1 MNNILISRNPL
12 DEQEVGSV
20 KVASNDDV
28 VTAVNDAKQSQIA
41 WGKLTS
47 EQRAQ
52 LIIEAFSRLNR
63 VQEQLVNL
71 ISKEMGKDHRRATY
85 EVMGVIQ
92 SASYLCREIMQA
104 IAPVK
109 KPSGT
114 KIYYRPLGVV
124 GVISPWNYPLA
135 MANNLL
141 LSDKP
146 FST

>member
-28 VTAVNDAKQSQIA
+28 VTVVNNAKQAQIA

-92 SASYLCREIMQA
+92 SASYL
-104 IAPVK
+104 
-109 KPSGT
+109 
-114 KIYYRPLGVV
+114 
-124 GVISPWNYPLA
+124 
-135 MANNLL
+135 
-141 LSDKP
+141 
-146 FST
+146 